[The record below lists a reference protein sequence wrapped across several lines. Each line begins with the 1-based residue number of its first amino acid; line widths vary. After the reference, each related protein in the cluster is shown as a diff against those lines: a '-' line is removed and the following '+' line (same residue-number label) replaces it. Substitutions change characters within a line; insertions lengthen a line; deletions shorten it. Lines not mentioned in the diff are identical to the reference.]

1 MNAPGQHA
9 GGPPAVEIAG
19 VSFAYP
25 PRAAGEA
32 PVPALREV
40 SLRVGAG
47 TRLGILG
54 PNGGGKSTLVK
65 LILGLLE
72 PDAGTVRV
80 LGRSPAGARRAGLVG
95 YLPQRIG
102 AELDWPVSVRQAV
115 AMPLAARASPWV
127 LRDRAA
133 EAAADRALAL
143 VGMDHLADRPI
154 GALSGGQ
161 LQRAMIARAIAPNPR
176 LLVLD
181 EPTVGVDAAGQQR
194 FADLINTLHAEL
206 GITII
211 TVSHDLR
218 AVAAG
223 SDRVACLHRG
233 LHFHDAPSGLTPAI
247 LAQVF
252 AHDVEAIFGEIHI
265 DAHAADACEDP
276 SHGAAGGAL
285 GTLPASSSAVAP
297 PASPAPPAP
306 PAPPAKGSGGCCGH
320 DHGEGRP

>member
-1 MNAPGQHA
+1 MTHPVPNQANTD
-9 GGPPAVEIAG
+9 PAIDLRA
-19 VSFAYP
+19 VSYTYP
-25 PRAAGEA
+25 ARILRDE
-32 PVPALREV
+32 PVPALTDITLTV
-40 SLRVGAG
+40 PSG

-65 LILGLLE
+65 LILGLLT
-72 PDAGTVRV
+72 PDQGSVRV
-80 LGRSPAGARRAGLVG
+80 LGLDPDQARRRALVG

-102 AELDWPVSVRQAV
+102 AETDWPISVRQAV
-115 AMPLAARASPWV
+115 AMPLSARTSPLT

-133 EAAADRALAL
+133 EDAADRALAL
-143 VGMDHLADRPI
+143 VGLTPLANRPI

-161 LQRAMIARAIAPNPR
+161 LQRAMIARAIAPSPR

-218 AVAAG
+218 AIAAG
-223 SDRVACLHRG
+223 SDRVACLHRT

-247 LAQVF
+247 LAEVF
-252 AHDVEAIFGEIHI
+252 AHDVEAIFGHVHV
-265 DAHAADACEDP
+265 DAHPAHDCHDP
-276 SHGAAGGAL
+276 AHHHE
-285 GTLPASSSAVAP
+285 PHP
-297 PASPAPPAP
+297 PAQSPPPTHQP
-306 PAPPAKGSGGCCGH
+306 
-320 DHGEGRP
+320 

>member
-1 MNAPGQHA
+1 MTHPVPNQANAD
-9 GGPPAVEIAG
+9 PAIDLRA
-19 VSFAYP
+19 VSYTYP
-25 PRAAGEA
+25 ARILRDE
-32 PVPALREV
+32 PVPALTDITLTV
-40 SLRVGAG
+40 PSG

-65 LILGLLE
+65 LILGLLT
-72 PDAGTVRV
+72 PDQGSVRV
-80 LGRSPAGARRAGLVG
+80 LGLDPDQARRRALVG

-102 AELDWPVSVRQAV
+102 AETDWPISVRQAV
-115 AMPLAARASPWV
+115 AMPLTARTSPLT

-133 EAAADRALAL
+133 EDAADRALAL
-143 VGMDHLADRPI
+143 VGLTPLANRPI

-218 AVAAG
+218 AIAAG
-223 SDRVACLHRG
+223 SDRVACLHRT

-247 LAQVF
+247 LAEVF
-252 AHDVEAIFGEIHI
+252 AHDVEAIFGHVHV
-265 DAHAADACEDP
+265 DAHPAHDCHDP
-276 SHGAAGGAL
+276 AHHHE
-285 GTLPASSSAVAP
+285 PHP
-297 PASPAPPAP
+297 PAQSPPTTHQP
-306 PAPPAKGSGGCCGH
+306 
-320 DHGEGRP
+320 

>member
-1 MNAPGQHA
+1 MTHPVPNQANTD
-9 GGPPAVEIAG
+9 PAIDLRA
-19 VSFAYP
+19 VSYTYP
-25 PRAAGEA
+25 ARILRDE
-32 PVPALREV
+32 PVPALTDITLTV
-40 SLRVGAG
+40 PSG

-65 LILGLLE
+65 LILGLLT
-72 PDAGTVRV
+72 PDQGSVRV
-80 LGRSPAGARRAGLVG
+80 LGLDPDQARRRALVG

-102 AELDWPVSVRQAV
+102 AETDWPISVRQAV
-115 AMPLAARASPWV
+115 AMPLSARTSPLT

-133 EAAADRALAL
+133 EDAADRALAL
-143 VGMDHLADRPI
+143 VGLTPLANRPI

-218 AVAAG
+218 AIAAG
-223 SDRVACLHRG
+223 SDRVACLHRT

-247 LAQVF
+247 LAEVF
-252 AHDVEAIFGEIHI
+252 AHDVEAIFGHVHV
-265 DAHAADACEDP
+265 DAHPAHDCHDP
-276 SHGAAGGAL
+276 AHHHE
-285 GTLPASSSAVAP
+285 PHP
-297 PASPAPPAP
+297 PAQSPPPTHQP
-306 PAPPAKGSGGCCGH
+306 
-320 DHGEGRP
+320 

>member
-1 MNAPGQHA
+1 MIDARPNPAR
-9 GGPPAVEIAG
+9 PPAPAPAIEIRG
-19 VSFAYP
+19 LSFTYP
-25 PRAAGEA
+25 ARVLRDD
-32 PVPALREV
+32 PVHALTDITLTV
-40 SLRVGAG
+40 PAG

-65 LILGLLE
+65 VILGLLE
-72 PDAGTVRV
+72 PSQGTVRV
-80 LGRSPAGARRAGLVG
+80 LGMEPAEARRRALVG

-102 AELDWPVSVRQAV
+102 AETDWPVSVRQAV
-115 AMPLAARASPWV
+115 AMPLAARTSP
-127 LRDRAA
+127 LKIRDRAA
-133 EAAADRALAL
+133 ESAADRALAL
-143 VGMDHLADRPI
+143 VGMTPLADRPI

-218 AVAAG
+218 AIAAG

-247 LAQVF
+247 LAEVF
-252 AHDVEAIFGEIHI
+252 AHDVEAIFGQVHV
-265 DAHAADACEDP
+265 DAHPAHGCHDP
-276 SHGAAGGAL
+276 SHHHEPV
-285 GTLPASSSAVAP
+285 PADPAVSRP
-297 PASPAPPAP
+297 PPPP
-306 PAPPAKGSGGCCGH
+306 TP
-320 DHGEGRP
+320 

>member
-1 MNAPGQHA
+1 MNAHHA
-9 GGPPAVEIAG
+9 QTALPAPAIEIRG
-19 VSFAYP
+19 LSFTYP
-25 PRAAGEA
+25 ARVLRDET
-32 PVPALREV
+32 VPALTDITLAV
-40 SLRVGAG
+40 PAG

-65 LILGLLE
+65 LILGLIE
-72 PDAGTVRV
+72 PDRGTIRV
-80 LGRSPAGARRAGLVG
+80 LGMEPAEARRRTLVG

-102 AELDWPVSVRQAV
+102 AETDWPISVRQTV
-115 AMPLAARASPWV
+115 AMPLAARTSP
-127 LRDRAA
+127 LKIRDRAA
-133 EAAADRALAL
+133 HSAADRALAL
-143 VGMDHLADRPI
+143 VGMTALADRPI

-218 AVAAG
+218 AIAAG

-247 LAQVF
+247 LAEVF
-252 AHDVEAIFGEIHI
+252 AHDVEAIFGHVHV
-265 DAHAADACEDP
+265 DAHPAHDCHDP
-276 SHGAAGGAL
+276 SHHHEH
-285 GTLPASSSAVAP
+285 THPHP
-297 PASPAPPAP
+297 PPPP
-306 PAPPAKGSGGCCGH
+306 TP
-320 DHGEGRP
+320 

>member
-1 MNAPGQHA
+1 MTHPVPNQANTD
-9 GGPPAVEIAG
+9 PAIDLRA
-19 VSFAYP
+19 VSYTYP
-25 PRAAGEA
+25 ARILRDE
-32 PVPALREV
+32 PVPALTDITLTV
-40 SLRVGAG
+40 PSG

-65 LILGLLE
+65 LILGLLT
-72 PDAGTVRV
+72 PDRGSVRV
-80 LGRSPAGARRAGLVG
+80 LGLDPDQARRRALVG

-102 AELDWPVSVRQAV
+102 AETDWPISVRQAV
-115 AMPLAARASPWV
+115 AMPLSARTSPLT

-133 EAAADRALAL
+133 EDAADRALAL
-143 VGMDHLADRPI
+143 VGLTPLANRPI

-161 LQRAMIARAIAPNPR
+161 LQRAMIARAIAPSPR

-218 AVAAG
+218 AIAAG
-223 SDRVACLHRG
+223 SDRVACLHRT

-247 LAQVF
+247 LAEVF
-252 AHDVEAIFGEIHI
+252 AHDVEAIFGHVHV
-265 DAHAADACEDP
+265 DAHPAHDCHDP
-276 SHGAAGGAL
+276 AHHHE
-285 GTLPASSSAVAP
+285 PHP
-297 PASPAPPAP
+297 PAQSPPPTHQP
-306 PAPPAKGSGGCCGH
+306 
-320 DHGEGRP
+320 

>member
-1 MNAPGQHA
+1 MSASA
-9 GGPPAVEIAG
+9 DSPAVEIEG
-19 VSFAYP
+19 VSFTYP
-25 PRAAGEA
+25 ARGLRDDA
-32 PVPALREV
+32 VTALKGV
-40 SLRVGAG
+40 SLAVPRG

-72 PDAGTVRV
+72 PQGGTVRV
-80 LGRSPAGARRAGLVG
+80 LGRSAAEARRAGLVG

-115 AMPLAARASPWV
+115 AMPLAARSSPWV
-127 LRDRAA
+127 LRDRGA
-133 EAAADRALAL
+133 EAAADRALGL
-143 VGMDHLADRPI
+143 VGMADLADRPI

-161 LQRAMIARAIAPNPR
+161 LQRAMIARAIAPNPE

-181 EPTVGVDAAGQQR
+181 EPTVGVDAAGQHR

-218 AVAAG
+218 AIAAG
-223 SDRVACLHRG
+223 SDRVACLHRS

-247 LAQVF
+247 LAEVF
-252 AHDVEAIFGEIHI
+252 AHDVEAIFGEVHV
-265 DAHAADACEDP
+265 DAHAAEACTDP
-276 SHGAAGGAL
+276 SHGHHHHGH
-285 GTLPASSSAVAP
+285 
-297 PASPAPPAP
+297 
-306 PAPPAKGSGGCCGH
+306 GH
-320 DHGEGRP
+320 DHGSDGGKA

>member
-1 MNAPGQHA
+1 MIEASPHPARPDLSTPAIEIRGLSFTYPARVLRDDPVHA
-9 GGPPAVEIAG
+9 LSDITLI
-19 VSFAYP
+19 
-25 PRAAGEA
+25 
-32 PVPALREV
+32 VP
-40 SLRVGAG
+40 AG

-65 LILGLLE
+65 IILGLLE
-72 PDAGTVRV
+72 PDQGIVRV
-80 LGRSPAGARRAGLVG
+80 LGMEPAEARRRALVG

-102 AELDWPVSVRQAV
+102 AETDWPISVRQAV
-115 AMPLAARASPWV
+115 AMPLAARTSPLT

-133 EAAADRALAL
+133 EAAADRALAM
-143 VGMDHLADRPI
+143 VGMTALADRPI
-154 GALSGGQ
+154 GAISGGQ

-194 FADLINTLHAEL
+194 FADLINTLHAGL

-218 AVAAG
+218 AIAAG

-247 LAQVF
+247 LAEVF
-252 AHDVEAIFGEIHI
+252 AHDVEAIFGQVHV
-265 DAHAADACEDP
+265 DAHAAHECHDP
-276 SHGAAGGAL
+276 SHHHEPGPADPGA
-285 GTLPASSSAVAP
+285 PRRPHP
-297 PASPAPPAP
+297 PTP
-306 PAPPAKGSGGCCGH
+306 
-320 DHGEGRP
+320 